1 MNHFLFTIS
10 ISLIFLAKSKYF
22 EDVELAAAVVGG
34 GGGWFI
40 TLNFR
45 VISGY

>member
-1 MNHFLFTIS
+1 VKHFLFTIS

-34 GGGWFI
+34 GGWFI